1 MKTNDE
7 KVTVIDYGAGNLG
20 SVTNALAR
28 LGYDY
33 IVTGN
38 PADMENSG
46 AVILPGVG
54 AAGDTVKKLEESG
67 LAAAIAARIKSDLP
81 LFAICVGLQI
91 MLESTEENGIH
102 KCLGIVPGNVKRLS
116 AGLKVPHMGWNQ
128 VNRTREHPIFTG
140 IPDGSNFYFVHSYYA
155 DPGDKSVI
163 AATTDYGISFCSM
176 IIKGNLIATQFHPEK
191 SGEIGLRMYTNFLNM
206 AFNQE
211 KTP

>member
-1 MKTNDE
+1 MNAINK

-33 IVTGN
+33 LITGN
-38 PADMENSG
+38 PADIENPA

-54 AAGDTVKKLEESG
+54 AAGDTVKKLEETG
-67 LAAAIAARIKSDLP
+67 LAAAITARIKADRP

-91 MLESTEENGIH
+91 MLGNTEENGIH
-102 KCLGIVPGNVKRLS
+102 RCLGIVPGNVKKLP

-128 VNRTREHPIFTG
+128 VNRKMEHAIFAG
-140 IPDGSNFYFVHSYYA
+140 IPDGTNFYFVHSYYA
-155 DPGDKSVI
+155 DPEDKSVI
-163 AATTDYGISFCSM
+163 AATTDYGVTFCSM
-176 IIKGNLIATQFHPEK
+176 IIKSNLIATQFHPEK

-211 KTP
+211 KKS

>member
-1 MKTNDE
+1 MNAINE

-33 IVTGN
+33 LITGN
-38 PADMENSG
+38 PADIENPA

-54 AAGDTVKKLEESG
+54 AAGDTVKKLEETG
-67 LAAAIAARIKSDLP
+67 LAAAITARIKADRP

-91 MLESTEENGIH
+91 MLGNTEENGIH
-102 KCLGIVPGNVKRLS
+102 RCLGIVPGNVKKLP

-128 VNRTREHPIFTG
+128 VNRKMEHAIFAG
-140 IPDGSNFYFVHSYYA
+140 IPDGTNFYFVHSYYA
-155 DPGDKSVI
+155 DPEDKSVI
-163 AATTDYGISFCSM
+163 AATTDYGVTFCSM
-176 IIKGNLIATQFHPEK
+176 IIKSNLIATQFHPEK
-191 SGEIGLRMYTNFLNM
+191 SGETGLRMYTNFLNM

-211 KTP
+211 KKS

>member
-1 MKTNDE
+1 MNTINE

-33 IVTGN
+33 VITGN
-38 PADMENSG
+38 PADMENAA

-67 LAAAIAARIKSDLP
+67 LAAAITSRIAADKP
-81 LFAICVGLQI
+81 LFAICVGLQV
-91 MLESTEENGIH
+91 MLGNTEENGIH
-102 KCLGIVPGNVKRLS
+102 RCLGIVPGNVKKLP

-128 VNRTREHPIFTG
+128 VNRKMEHPIFAG
-140 IPDGSNFYFVHSYYA
+140 IPDGTNFYFVHSYYA
-155 DPGDKSVI
+155 DPDDKSVI
-163 AATTDYGISFCSM
+163 AATTDYGVSFCSM
-176 IIKGNLIATQFHPEK
+176 IIKDNLIATQFHPEK

-211 KTP
+211 KKS

>member
-1 MKTNDE
+1 MNAINK

-33 IVTGN
+33 LITGN
-38 PADMENSG
+38 PADIENPV

-54 AAGDTVKKLEESG
+54 AAGDTVKKLEETG
-67 LAAAIAARIKSDLP
+67 LAAAITARIKADQP

-91 MLESTEENGIH
+91 LLGNTEENGIH
-102 KCLGIVPGNVKRLS
+102 RCLEIVPGNVKKLP

-128 VNRTREHPIFTG
+128 VNRKMEHPIFAG
-140 IPDGSNFYFVHSYYA
+140 IPDGTNFYFVHSYYA
-155 DPGDKSVI
+155 DPEDKSVI
-163 AATTDYGISFCSM
+163 AATTDYGVTFCSM
-176 IIKGNLIATQFHPEK
+176 IIKSNLIATQFHPEK
-191 SGEIGLRMYTNFLNM
+191 SGETGLRMYTNFLNM

-211 KTP
+211 KKS

>member
-1 MKTNDE
+1 MNAINE

-33 IVTGN
+33 VITGN
-38 PADMENSG
+38 PDDMENAA

-67 LAAAIAARIKSDLP
+67 LAAAIIARIKANQP
-81 LFAICVGLQI
+81 LFAICVGLQV
-91 MLESTEENGIH
+91 MLGNTEENGIH
-102 KCLGIVPGNVKRLS
+102 RCLGIVPGNVKKLPP
-116 AGLKVPHMGWNQ
+116 GLKVPHMGWNQ
-128 VNRTREHPIFTG
+128 VNRKMEHPIFTG
-140 IPDGSNFYFVHSYYA
+140 IPDGINFYFVHSYYA
-155 DPGDKSVI
+155 DPEDKSVI
-163 AATTDYGISFCSM
+163 AATTDYGVSFCSM

-211 KTP
+211 KKQ